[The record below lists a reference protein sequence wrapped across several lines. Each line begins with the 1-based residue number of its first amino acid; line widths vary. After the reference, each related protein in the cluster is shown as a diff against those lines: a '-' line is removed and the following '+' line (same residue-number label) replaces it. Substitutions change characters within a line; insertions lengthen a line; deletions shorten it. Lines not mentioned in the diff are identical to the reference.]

1 MMLSGDSTAGKHR
14 GTFRGVAETLIS
26 KPEMGAQYQEHIAE
40 SLSKQGLKVLRPNED
55 DYAARQNS
63 YWCNIAKELTPALI
77 VCPTS
82 AEQVSIVIKALAES
96 DQAFAI
102 RSGGHAPFSGVNNI
116 EGGVTIDLSRLTW
129 VRFDPETET
138 VDLGPGGLWSDVYNT
153 LAKHGRVVSGG
164 RDGTVGVG
172 GLIMGGGY
180 SFFMAR
186 RGFACDDVVEFE
198 VVLADGSIV
207 TATAHDRED
216 LYKVLKG
223 GSNNFGIVTN
233 IRMNVFKC
241 QNVWGGLNFF
251 TEQTTPGAIEALV
264 DFTKNCHNEEDSHL
278 LFFFTYIALL
288 KQLILSIAYVQVA
301 GIERAPAYN
310 KFLSLTP
317 FKDTTKLTTVAA
329 VVSEYDIAPSGFYN
343 TFYTVSVK
351 NDTQIITEAS
361 KLHGQ
366 LPLKRHF
373 SRQSANAGGNIL
385 GIENQP
391 VDGLLLVLVVM
402 VSTREQD
409 AFARSKTEEYAGKLT
424 AFAST
429 FEHGILPWVYMN
441 YADRSQKVL
450 QSYGEDNVKKMKE
463 VAVKYDP
470 DGVFQRLCPG
480 GFKLADV
487 KDWELHDVCH
497 LE

>member
-1 MMLSGDSTAGKHR
+1 MTKLD
-14 GTFRGVAETLIS
+14 
-26 KPEMGAQYQEHIAE
+26 
-40 SLSKQGLKVLRPNED
+40 GLKVLRPDEE
-55 DYAARQNS
+55 DYAACQNS

-82 AEQVSIVIKALAES
+82 AAQVSIVIKALAES
-96 DQAFAI
+96 KQAFAI
-102 RSGGHAPFSGVNNI
+102 RSGGHSPLAGVNNI
-116 EGGVTIDLSRLTW
+116 EGGVTIDLSRLAW

-138 VDLGPGGLWSDVYNT
+138 VDLGPGGLWSDVYDA

-172 GLIMGGGY
+172 GLILGGGY
-180 SFFMAR
+180 SFFIAR
-186 RGFACDDVVEFE
+186 RGFACDDVVAFE

-207 TATAHDRED
+207 TATAHDRGD

-251 TEQTTPGAIEALV
+251 PEQTTPDAIAALV
-264 DFTKNCHNEEDSHL
+264 DFTKSCNDEDSHL
-278 LFFFTYIALL
+278 LFFFTYIG
-288 KQLILSIAYVQVA
+288 IPVSIPELRNIAIVTAYVQVA
-301 GIERAPAYN
+301 GSERAPAYS

-329 VVSEYDIAPSGFYN
+329 VVSEYDIAPSGFYD
-343 TFYTVSVK
+343 TFYTISVN
-351 NDTQIITEAS
+351 NDTQIITKAS
-361 KLHGQ
+361 KLHEELVRGLGAFIPDGNFYTQ
-366 LPLKRHF
+366 LLLQPLKQDF
-373 SRQSANAGGNIL
+373 SRHSANTGGNIL

-391 VDGLLLVLVVM
+391 VDGLLVVLVVM
-402 VSTREQD
+402 VSTREQE
-409 AFARSKTEEYAGKLT
+409 AFARSKTEEWAEKLT
-424 AFAST
+424 TFAST
-429 FEHGILPWVYMN
+429 FEHGILPWIYMN

-450 QSYGEDNVKKMKE
+450 QSYGADNVKKMKE
-463 VAVKYDP
+463 VAAKYDP
-470 DGVFQRLCPG
+470 DGVFQNLCPG

-487 KDWELHDVCH
+487 KDCEVNDIT
-497 LE
+497 